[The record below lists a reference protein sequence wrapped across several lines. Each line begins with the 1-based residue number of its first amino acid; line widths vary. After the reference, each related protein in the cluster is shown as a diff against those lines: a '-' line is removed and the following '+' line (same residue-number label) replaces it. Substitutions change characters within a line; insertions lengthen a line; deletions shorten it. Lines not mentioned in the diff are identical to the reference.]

1 MRADIIGYGGGG
13 KGGGGGRAPVESPD
27 SLNSIAYARVLDL
40 ISEGEIRGLVNG
52 LQSVY
57 LNETPLMNPD
67 GSFNF
72 QNVSVDYRLGTQ
84 DQEYIPGF
92 PAAESETAVGVTLTS
107 STSWTRSVNNTEL
120 SAVRIRLSVPALSK
134 TNTTNGDITG
144 YKIEYAIDLA
154 TDGGSFQ
161 QVMSSAFDGK
171 TTNKYERSHRIDLPP
186 ATTGWTVRVRR
197 ITPNANSGTIADTT
211 IVESITEI
219 IDAKLRYPNSA
230 IVGIQIDARQFNS
243 VPTRAYDMYGR
254 VIRVP
259 SNYDPESRT
268 YTGTWDGTFKVA
280 WTNNPAWVFYDLVLN
295 PRYGLGDRINAAMV
309 DKWSL
314 YQIGQYCDEMVPDGK
329 GGQEPRF
336 TCNLYLQTRAE
347 AYKVL
352 QDIASIFRGMA
363 YWAAGNVIAVAD
375 MPKDPV
381 YTFTAANVVDGKFRY
396 AGTARKARKTVA
408 LVSWNDPSDF
418 GRAKVEY
425 VPDEEGIA
433 RYGVRET
440 EVTAIGCTSQGQAQR
455 LGQWILL
462 TSRYE
467 TETVS
472 FSVGMDHA
480 LVQPGSIVRIA
491 DPSRAGRRIGGRIRS
506 ASGNSVTLDKADQVA
521 VGDTLIVTLPS
532 GVAQSRTIGAVD
544 GNTVT
549 VTGAWSE
556 PLKPQSVWAVESAE
570 LKTQLFRIISIA
582 EGDGINADIT
592 ALQYEPQKFGAV
604 DHGTRIDPRPI
615 TVIPPSVQPPAT
627 NVALSTYSTIDQGI
641 AVTTMVIS
649 WTPADKAV
657 AYEVE
662 WRRDNSEWVRAG
674 RTGSQSLEV
683 RGIYAGTYVARVR
696 AINALD
702 VPSIPAY
709 SPETVLQGKTSP
721 PPAVT
726 SLVATGLIF
735 AIRLDWGFPTGPLDV
750 ERTEIWYSQTN
761 SREDAIKMADFAY
774 PQNSHTIM
782 GLAAGATLYFW
793 ARLIDKSGNV
803 GPWYPNTNNGVA
815 GQASSDA
822 TEILDYLAGQ
832 IGETQLAQ
840 DLISKIDRIDPPF
853 AGSIDDY
860 AGDSGVFAGIVSVQ
874 SLMQEADMALAA
886 QQTTLQATLDGNTAQ
901 VQTTAQALVA
911 LDGKIS
917 ASYTIK
923 VGVTQDGKYY
933 GAGMAIGIGNETGVV
948 QSQILWLA
956 DRFAFLNLINGEI
969 STPFVIQN
977 GQTFINQAFIG
988 NASIGSAKFADWLES
1003 DAINSLGQ
1011 RVLRINFRSGA
1022 IELNGANA
1030 GGRTEFRATYQ
1041 KIFNGSESFPR
1052 VQIGDLSA

>member
-84 DQEYIPGF
+84 DQDYIPGF
-92 PAAESETAVGVTLTS
+92 PAAESETGVGVTLTS
-107 STSWTRSVNNTEL
+107 STPWTRAISNTQL

-134 TNTTNGDITG
+134 TNTSNGDITG
-144 YKIEYAIDLA
+144 YRIEYAIDLSIN
-154 TDGGSFQ
+154 GGSYQ
-161 QVMSSAFDGK
+161 QVLSSAFDGK

-186 ATTGWTVRVRR
+186 ATSGWTVRVRR

-219 IDAKLRYPNSA
+219 IDGKLRYPNSA

-243 VPTRAYDMYGR
+243 VPTRAYDTYGR

-268 YTGTWDGTFKVA
+268 YVGTWDGTFKVA
-280 WTNNPAWVFYDLVLN
+280 WTDNPAWVFYDLVLH
-295 PRYGLGDRINAAMV
+295 PRYGLGDRINAAMI
-309 DKWSL
+309 DKWGL
-314 YQIGQYCDEMVPDGK
+314 YQIGQYCDELVDDGK
-329 GGQEPRF
+329 GGKEPRF

-363 YWAAGNVIAVAD
+363 YWAAGNVVAVAD

-381 YTFTAANVVDGKFRY
+381 HTFVAANTADGKFRY

-408 LVSWNDPSDF
+408 LVSWNDPKDF

-433 RYGVRET
+433 RYGVREV
-440 EVTAIGCTSQGQAQR
+440 EITAFGCTSQGQAQR
-455 LGQWILL
+455 AGRWILL

-467 TETVS
+467 TETVT
-472 FSVGMDHA
+472 FTVGMDQA

-491 DPSRAGRRIGGRIRS
+491 DPSRAGRRIGGRVSS
-506 ASGNSVTLDKADQVA
+506 ASGNTVTLDKADQVA

-532 GVAQSRTIGAVD
+532 GTAQSRTIGAVN

-549 VTGAWSE
+549 VTGPWSE
-556 PLKPQSVWAVESAE
+556 PVRPQSVWAVESAE
-570 LKTQLFRIISIA
+570 LKTQLVRVLTIRES
-582 EGDGINADIT
+582 GGINAEIT
-592 ALQYEPQKFGAV
+592 ALQYEPQKFAAI
-604 DHGTRIDPRPI
+604 DSGTRIEARPI

-683 RGIYAGTYVARVR
+683 RGVYAGTYVARVR

-721 PPAVT
+721 PPVVT

-735 AIRLDWGFPTGPLDV
+735 AIRLDWGFPEGPLDV

-761 SREDAIKMADFAY
+761 SRDDAIKMADFAF

-793 ARLIDKSGNV
+793 ARLVDKSGNI
-803 GPWYPNTNNGVA
+803 GAWYPGTQTGVV

-832 IGETQLAQ
+832 IGESQLAQ
-840 DLISKIDRIDPPF
+840 DLVSKIGRIDPPF

-886 QQTTLQATLDGNTAQ
+886 QQTTLQASLDGNTAL
-901 VQTTAQALVA
+901 VQTTAQAMVA

-917 ASYTIK
+917 ASYSIK

-933 GAGMAIGIGNETGVV
+933 GAGMAIGIDNESGVV
-948 QSQILWLA
+948 QSQVLFQA
-956 DRFAFLNLINGEI
+956 DRFALLNLINGQI

-988 NASIGSAKFADWLES
+988 DGRITNAMIGEVIQSNAL
-1003 DAINSLGQ
+1003 
-1011 RVLRINFRSGA
+1011 
-1022 IELNGANA
+1022 GANGQPRWRLDKSGTLTMTGPSA
-1030 GGRTEFRATYQ
+1030 GSGYLTITDSQIRVFDG
-1041 KIFNGSESFPR
+1041 NGTLR
-1052 VQIGDLSA
+1052 VRMGIW

>member
-67 GSFNF
+67 GSANF

-84 DQEYIPGF
+84 DQSHIPGF

-107 STSWTRSVNNTEL
+107 SAPWTRAIANTQL

-134 TNTTNGDITG
+134 ANTSNGDITG
-144 YKIEYAIDLA
+144 YKVEYAIDLA

-161 QVMSSAFDGK
+161 QVLSSAFDGK
-171 TTNKYERSHRIDLPP
+171 TTTKYERSHRIDLPL
-186 ATTGWTVRVRR
+186 AVNGWTVRVRR
-197 ITPNANSGTIADTT
+197 ITPNANSSTIADTT
-211 IVESITEI
+211 LVESITEV
-219 IDAKLRYPNSA
+219 IDAKVRYPNSA
-230 IVGIQIDARQFNS
+230 IVGIQVDARQFNS
-243 VPTRAYDMYGR
+243 VPTRCYDTYGR

-268 YTGTWDGTFKVA
+268 YVGTWDGTFKVA
-280 WTNNPAWVFYDLVLN
+280 WTDNPAWVFYDLVLH
-295 PRYGLGDRINAAMV
+295 PRYGLGDRINASMV

-314 YQIGQYCDEMVPDGK
+314 YQIGQYCDQLVPDGK

-336 TCNLYLQTRAE
+336 NCNLYLQSRAE

-363 YWAAGNVIAVAD
+363 YWAAGNVVAVAD

-408 LVSWNDPSDF
+408 LVSWNDPTDF

-433 RYGVRET
+433 RYGVREV
-440 EVTAIGCTSQGQAQR
+440 EVTAVGCTSQGQAQR

-462 TSRYE
+462 TSRAE
-467 TETVS
+467 TEMVT

-506 ASGNSVTLDKADQVA
+506 ASGNSVTLDKVDQVS
-521 VGDTLIVTLPS
+521 VGDTLIVTVPS
-532 GVAQSRTIGAVD
+532 GVAQSRTIEGIVGD
-544 GNTVT
+544 TVT
-549 VTGAWSE
+549 VAGPWSE
-556 PLKPQSVWAVESAE
+556 PVKPQSVWAVESTE
-570 LKTQLFRIISIA
+570 LKTQLFRIMSITEGEGLTA
-582 EGDGINADIT
+582 EIT
-592 ALQYEPQKFGAV
+592 ALQYEPQKFGAI
-604 DHGTRIDPRPI
+604 DNGTRIDPRPI

-702 VPSIPAY
+702 VPSIPAH

-721 PPAVT
+721 PPVVT

-735 AIRLDWGFPTGPLDV
+735 AIRLDWGFPEGPLDV

-761 SREDAIKMADFAY
+761 SRDDAIKMADFAF

-782 GLAAGATLYFW
+782 GLAAGATLFFW
-793 ARLIDKSGNV
+793 ARLVDKSGNV
-803 GPWYPNTNNGVA
+803 GEWYPGGQSGVA

-822 TEILDYLAGQ
+822 TEILKYLAGK
-832 IGETQLAQ
+832 IGKTQLAG
-840 DLISKIDRIDPPF
+840 DLLSQIESVAPPF
-853 AGSIDDY
+853 AGSEDDY
-860 AGDSGVFAGIVSVQ
+860 AGSTQVFAGIVSIQ
-874 SLMQEADMALAA
+874 SLMQEADMALAQ
-886 QQTTLQATLDGNTAQ
+886 QQTTLQATIEGNTAL
-901 VQTTAQALVA
+901 VQETASAVA
-911 LDGKIS
+911 TLDGKIS
-917 ASYTIK
+917 ASWTMK
-923 VGVTQDGKYY
+923 VGVTQNGKYY
-933 GAGMAIGIGNETGVV
+933 GAGIALGVSNESGLI
-948 QSQILWLA
+948 QSQILFSA
-956 DRFAFLNLINGEI
+956 DTFGLINLVNGQVT
-969 STPFVIQN
+969 TPFVIQN

-988 NASIGSAKFADWLES
+988 DGTITNAKIGDVIQSNAVNPAT
-1003 DAINSLGQ
+1003 GQ
-1011 RVLRINFRSGA
+1011 PTWRINKNGG
-1022 IELNGANA
+1022 IELNGNGA
-1030 GGRTEFRATYQ
+1030 GRMTMNSEAIKVFDE
-1041 KIFNGSESFPR
+1041 NGMLR
-1052 VQIGDLSA
+1052 VQLGNLEV

>member
-13 KGGGGGRAPVESPD
+13 KGGGGGRAPIESPD

-40 ISEGEIRGLVNG
+40 ISEGEIRGLANG

-67 GSFNF
+67 GSANF
-72 QNVSVDYRLGTQ
+72 QNVSVAYRLGTQ
-84 DQEYIPGF
+84 DQDYIPGF

-107 STSWTRSVNNTEL
+107 STPWARAISNTQL

-134 TNTTNGDITG
+134 TNTSNGDITG
-144 YKIEYAIDLA
+144 YRIEYAIDLSIN
-154 TDGGSFQ
+154 GGSYQ

-186 ATTGWTVRVRR
+186 ATTGWSVRVRR

-243 VPTRAYDMYGR
+243 VPTRAYDTYGR

-268 YTGTWDGTFKVA
+268 YVGTWDGTFKVA
-280 WTNNPAWVFYDLVLN
+280 WTDNPAWIFYDLVLH
-295 PRYGLGDRINAAMV
+295 PRYGLGDRINASMV
-309 DKWSL
+309 DKWGL
-314 YQIGQYCDEMVPDGK
+314 YQIGQYCDELVDDGK
-329 GGQEPRF
+329 GGKEPRF

-363 YWAAGNVIAVAD
+363 YWAAGNVVAVAD

-381 YTFTAANVVDGKFRY
+381 HTFTAANVVDGKFRY

-408 LVSWNDPSDF
+408 LVSWNDPKDF

-433 RYGVRET
+433 RYGVREV
-440 EVTAIGCTSQGQAQR
+440 EITAFGCTSQGQAQR
-455 LGQWILL
+455 AGRWILL

-467 TETVS
+467 TETVT

-491 DPSRAGRRIGGRIRS
+491 DPSRAGRRIGGRVS
-506 ASGNSVTLDKADQVA
+506 AASGNTVTLDKADQVA

-532 GVAQSRTIGAVD
+532 GTAQSRTIGAVN

-549 VTGAWSE
+549 VTAAWSE
-556 PLKPQSVWAVESAE
+556 PVRPQSVWAVESAQ
-570 LKTQLFRIISIA
+570 LKTQLFRVLTIR
-582 EGDGINADIT
+582 ETDGINAEIT
-592 ALQYEPQKFGAV
+592 ALQYEPQKFAAI
-604 DHGTRIDPRPI
+604 DSGTRIEARPI

-627 NVALSTYSTIDQGI
+627 NVALSTYSTVDQGI

-709 SPETVLQGKTSP
+709 SVETVLQGKTTP
-721 PPAVT
+721 PPTVT

-735 AIRLDWGFPTGPLDV
+735 AIRLDWGFPEGPLDV

-761 SREDAIKMADFAY
+761 SRDDAIKMADFAF

-793 ARLIDKSGNV
+793 ARLVDKSGNI
-803 GPWYPNTNNGVA
+803 GAWYPAGQNGVA
-815 GQASSDA
+815 GQSSSDA

-832 IGETQLAQ
+832 IGESQLAQ
-840 DLISKIDRIDPPF
+840 DLVSKIDRIDPPF
-853 AGSIDDY
+853 AGSINDY

-886 QQTTLQATLDGNTAQ
+886 QQTTLQATLDGNTAL

-917 ASYTIK
+917 ASYSIK

-933 GAGMAIGIGNETGVV
+933 GAGMAIGIDNESGVV
-948 QSQILWLA
+948 QSQVLWLA
-956 DRFAFLNLINGEI
+956 DRFAFLNLANGQI
-969 STPFVIQN
+969 STPFVIQG

-1003 DAINSLGQ
+1003 DAVNSFGQ
-1011 RVLRINFRSGA
+1011 RVLRMNFRSGE
-1022 IELNGANA
+1022 IE
-1030 GGRTEFRATYQ
+1030 
-1041 KIFNGSESFPR
+1041 FNGTGTGRITQNSQAIRVFDAAGSRR
-1052 VQIGDLSA
+1052 VQLGNLDY

>member
-57 LNETPLMNPD
+57 LNETPLVNQD
-67 GSFNF
+67 GSANF
-72 QNVSVDYRLGTQ
+72 QNVSVAYRLGTQ

-107 STSWTRSVNNTEL
+107 STPWTRAISNTQL

-144 YKIEYAIDLA
+144 YRIEYAIDLS
-154 TDGGSFQ
+154 TNGGSYQ
-161 QVMSSAFDGK
+161 QVLSSAFDGK

-219 IDAKLRYPNSA
+219 VDAKLRYPNSA

-243 VPTRAYDMYGR
+243 VPTRAYDTYGR

-268 YTGTWDGTFKVA
+268 YVGTWDGTFKVA
-280 WTNNPAWVFYDLVLN
+280 WTDNPAWIFYDLVLHA
-295 PRYGLGDRINAAMV
+295 RYGLGDRINAAMI
-309 DKWSL
+309 DKWGL
-314 YQIGQYCDEMVPDGK
+314 YQIAQYCDELVDDGK
-329 GGQEPRF
+329 GGKEPRF

-363 YWAAGNVIAVAD
+363 YWAAGNVVAVAD

-381 YTFTAANVVDGKFRY
+381 HTFTAANVIDGKFRY

-408 LVSWNDPSDF
+408 LVSWNDPKDF

-433 RYGVRET
+433 RYGVREV
-440 EVTAIGCTSQGQAQR
+440 EITAFGCTSQGQAQR
-455 LGQWILL
+455 AGRWLLL

-467 TETVS
+467 TETVT

-491 DPSRAGRRIGGRIRS
+491 DPSRAGRRIGGRVSS
-506 ASGNSVTLDKADQVA
+506 ASGNTVTLDKADQIA

-532 GVAQSRTIGAVD
+532 GMAQSRTIGAVN

-549 VTGAWSE
+549 VTAAWSE
-556 PLKPQSVWAVESAE
+556 PVRPQSVWAVESAE
-570 LKTQLFRIISIA
+570 LKTQLFRVLTIRES
-582 EGDGINADIT
+582 DGINAEIT
-592 ALQYEPQKFGAV
+592 ALQYEPQKFAAI
-604 DHGTRIDPRPI
+604 DSGTRIEARPI

-761 SREDAIKMADFAY
+761 SREDAIKMADFAF

-803 GPWYPNTNNGVA
+803 GPWYPSTNNGVV

-886 QQTTLQATLDGNTAQ
+886 QQTTLQATLDGNTAL

-969 STPFVIQN
+969 STPFVVQN

-988 NASIGSAKFADWLES
+988 DGRITSAMIGEYIQSNDYVPSVSGWRIEKSGRFE
-1003 DAINSLGQ
+1003 ING
-1011 RVLRINFRSGA
+1011 VG
-1022 IELNGANA
+1022 G
-1030 GGRTEFRATYQ
+1030 GGRMLLTNEYLKF
-1041 KIFNGSESFPR
+1041 IDPNGVARFEA
-1052 VQIGDLSA
+1052 GDI